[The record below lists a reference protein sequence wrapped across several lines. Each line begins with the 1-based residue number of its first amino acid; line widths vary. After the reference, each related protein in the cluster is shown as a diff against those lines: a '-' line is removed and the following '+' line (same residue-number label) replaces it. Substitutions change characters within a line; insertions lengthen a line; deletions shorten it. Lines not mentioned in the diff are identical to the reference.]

1 MTRKSKDEEGGGGGA
16 NLIDR
21 LPVKL
26 SANDRGHLNL
36 VLIADEVW
44 VGRVVKWATPPITNQ
59 PFASQPL
66 SHVASD
72 LHPC

>member
-1 MTRKSKDEEGGGGGA
+1 MTHKSKDEEGGGVA
-16 NLIDR
+16 NLIYR

-44 VGRVVKWATPPITNQ
+44 VGREVKWVTTP
-59 PFASQPL
+59 SPL
-66 SHVASD
+66 
-72 LHPC
+72 PP

>member
-1 MTRKSKDEEGGGGGA
+1 MTRKSKDEEGGGVA

-44 VGRVVKWATPPITNQ
+44 VGRVVKWVTPSP
-59 PFASQPL
+59 
-66 SHVASD
+66 
-72 LHPC
+72 